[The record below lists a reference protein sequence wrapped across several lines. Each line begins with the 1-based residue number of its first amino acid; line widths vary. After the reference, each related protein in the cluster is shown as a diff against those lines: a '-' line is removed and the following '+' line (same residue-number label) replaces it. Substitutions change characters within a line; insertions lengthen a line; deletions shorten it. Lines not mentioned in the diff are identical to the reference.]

1 MTRIT
6 QINWPG
12 ILFLLALTL
21 IWELSARLNGSPNLP
36 AFSDVIAALMTN
48 QAAIATDTL
57 YSLKRAFLGFVRALV
72 TMLPIGLLLGRVRL
86 LGEIVEP
93 IIELVRP
100 LPPIAVVPVALL
112 FLGTG
117 DEARIAVVAF
127 GCAFPIL
134 INTIDAVRGA
144 HPMLTT
150 VARALRLTKAEQML
164 LVDLPAALPQI
175 MAGVRISVALA
186 ILLAVAAEM
195 LLSSNGLGTFIVR
208 AQERFQI
215 ANGLAGILV
224 IAILALAIN
233 SVLRR
238 VDQRLL
244 AWHMARAGSGIAERR
259 G

>member
-1 MTRIT
+1 MSRF
-6 QINWPG
+6 NLPG
-12 ILFLLALTL
+12 VLFLVMLAAV
-21 IWELSARLNGSPNLP
+21 WEATARISASPNFP
-36 AFSDVIAALMTN
+36 ALSQVFYALFTNHAVIAAETA
-48 QAAIATDTL
+48 QT
-57 YSLKRAFLGFVRALV
+57 LKRASLGFLIALV
-72 TMLPIGLLLGRVRL
+72 TMLPLGILLGRVRI
-86 LGEIVEP
+86 LGQVVEP
-93 IIELVRP
+93 LIELIRP
-100 LPPIAVVPVALL
+100 LPPIAIVPVALL

-117 DEARIAVVAF
+117 DEARVAVVAY

-134 INTIDAVRGA
+134 INAIDAVRGA
-144 HPMLTT
+144 HPMLAR
-150 VARALRLTKAEQML
+150 VSRALRLTRLEQMWFI
-164 LVDLPAALPQI
+164 DLPAALPQI
-175 MAGVRISVALA
+175 MAGVRISVAFA
-186 ILLAVAAEM
+186 VLLAVVAEM

-224 IAILALAIN
+224 IAVLALAIN